1 VSPETQADPQ
11 ASPAAAAGPAE
22 QQLQQEIER
31 LRARLAALESELVEV
46 QAHAN
51 DAVAEWQDRA
61 YWLDRWH
68 LDLNALMRR
77 RSTARVRSLLRAAR
91 APLRLLRKAARAARS

>member
-1 VSPETQADPQ
+1 MDTAESHAT
-11 ASPAAAAGPAE
+11 E
-22 QQLQQEIER
+22 QQLQAEVER
-31 LRARLAALESELVEV
+31 LRARVAALESELVEV

-77 RSTARVRSLLRAAR
+77 RGTARVRAALRAIRSPVRLLRRALRAAR
-91 APLRLLRKAARAARS
+91 E

>member
-1 VSPETQADPQ
+1 MDTAETHTDEQRLQA
-11 ASPAAAAGPAE
+11 
-22 QQLQQEIER
+22 EIER
-31 LRARLAALESELVEV
+31 LRSRVAALESELVEV

-77 RSTARVRSLLRAAR
+77 RGTARVRAALRAVRSPVRLLRRALRAAR
-91 APLRLLRKAARAARS
+91 G

>member
-1 VSPETQADPQ
+1 METAENH
-11 ASPAAAAGPAE
+11 ATE
-22 QQLQQEIER
+22 QQLQAEVER
-31 LRARLAALESELVEV
+31 LRARVAALESELVEV
-46 QAHAN
+46 QARAN

-77 RSTARVRSLLRAAR
+77 RGTARVRAMLRAVRSPVRLLRRALRAAR
-91 APLRLLRKAARAARS
+91 E

>member
-1 VSPETQADPQ
+1 MSQT
-11 ASPAAAAGPAE
+11 AE
-22 QQLQQEIER
+22 STTTERQLQQEVER
-31 LRARLAALESELVEV
+31 LRARLAALEAELVEV

-51 DAVAEWQDRA
+51 DAVAEWQERA

-77 RSTARVRSLLRAAR
+77 RGTARVRGLLRAVR
-91 APLRLLRKAARAARS
+91 APLRLLRKASRAVRS

>member
-1 VSPETQADPQ
+1 MGTAET
-11 ASPAAAAGPAE
+11 SSE
-22 QQLQQEIER
+22 QQLQAEVEHLRER
-31 LRARLAALESELVEV
+31 VAALESELVQV

-51 DAVAEWQDRA
+51 DAVAAWQDRA

-77 RSTARVRSLLRAAR
+77 PATARVRATLRAIR
-91 APLRLLRKAARAARS
+91 SPVRLLRRALRAVRE